1 MKHQLLFRYT
11 CHVTKTQWLSDDE
24 RAAWR
29 SLQRM
34 QMQLLAVLSQ
44 ELADSGLSYQ
54 DYLVLAIL
62 SDQADGRLRL
72 VELAVELGWEKS
84 RLSHHVARM
93 TERGLVTKE
102 RCPTDQ
108 RGFFVAITKSGQ
120 NRIKAA
126 APSHVDSVRRHFI
139 DLLTTAQL
147 KTIETASEL
156 ILDHLNNGN

>member
-1 MKHQLLFRYT
+1 M
-11 CHVTKTQWLSDDE
+11 TKTQWLSDDE

-29 SLQRM
+29 NLQRM

-62 SDQADGRLRL
+62 SDQPDGRLRL

-84 RLSHHVARM
+84 RLSHHVSRM
-93 TERGLVTKE
+93 TERNLVIKE

-108 RGFFVAITKSGQ
+108 RGFFVAITKEGK
-120 NRIKAA
+120 NVIKAA

-139 DLLTTAQL
+139 DLLTTSQL

-156 ILDHLNNGN
+156 VLAHLNNRID